1 MNNNELQKFFAA
13 FADKTGS
20 NPDDIKNKVE
30 KGKGEDLLKNL
41 NEQQA
46 QQVKSIMNDPKKT
59 QEILNSPMAK
69 ALIKRL
75 MNNG

>member
-1 MNNNELQKFFAA
+1 MDNNEFQKMFAA
-13 FADKTGS
+13 FADKKDFS
-20 NPDDIKNKVE
+20 HHNINNINSE
-30 KGKGEDLLKNL
+30 ELLKSL
-41 NEQQA
+41 NEEQA
-46 QQVKSIMNDPKKT
+46 QQVKSIMSDPKKT